1 MVREVDNLLSLH
13 DFLYYNVSESLVL
26 GYKITRLSL
35 YSYIT
40 HLYKFCVIFIVLFS
54 LLVAGLIHANHG
66 GKIIEYLLQQLKNA
80 TSDVSFTS
88 A

>member
-1 MVREVDNLLSLH
+1 MVREVDILLSLH
-13 DFLYYNVSESLVL
+13 DFLYCNIRESLVL
-26 GYKITRLSL
+26 GVYKITRLSL

-40 HLYKFCVIFIVLFS
+40 HFNKFCVMFVSFS
-54 LLVAGLIHANHG
+54 LFVSGLIHANHG

>member
-1 MVREVDNLLSLH
+1 M
-13 DFLYYNVSESLVL
+13 
-26 GYKITRLSL
+26 
-35 YSYIT
+35 
-40 HLYKFCVIFIVLFS
+40 FIVLFS

>member
-1 MVREVDNLLSLH
+1 MLGPLMMWSGKWTVCIILSGNLL
-13 DFLYYNVSESLVL
+13 FW

-40 HLYKFCVIFIVLFS
+40 HFNKFCAMFVSFS